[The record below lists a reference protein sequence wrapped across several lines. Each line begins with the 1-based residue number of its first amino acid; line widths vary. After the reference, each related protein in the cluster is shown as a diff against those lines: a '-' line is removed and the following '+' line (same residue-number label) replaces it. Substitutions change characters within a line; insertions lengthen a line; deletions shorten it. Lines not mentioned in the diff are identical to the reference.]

1 MTAIWFLFACSWK
14 AALLVGL
21 GALLLRMWPR
31 TSAAER
37 HAAWAA
43 VILALLALP
52 VLSLMWGVAPFP
64 IENAPAKHAFAAA
77 DGYTVISVFGGEEIG
92 AAIGTLD
99 AGFTLIVLLWAMG
112 AAAALMRT
120 ALGHA
125 RARRYLRGAAVFE
138 PDLSM
143 WAGQRGGALHFP
155 VLLSPRTAM
164 PMVIGFFKPR
174 IVLPA
179 NAPGW
184 SPGQLR
190 RVLLHEAAH
199 LERKDP
205 AWKLAAALASA
216 LYWFHP
222 LVWLAVRQLAS
233 QREQACDDMVLAAG
247 GRPSRYAGDLLEF
260 ARNTLQGR
268 IPKAAIPMASP
279 TRLEARVAAILDE
292 TRPRQTLRRRNMTTY
307 SCALALL
314 LAPLS
319 ALTSVAQPPPPPNAP
334 RADFSGSLGA
344 LRELTLPRIAAAE
357 FLTRA
362 DSGRSG
368 IEPKVAANPT
378 EASRPVIASASAS
391 LATRLEAVV
400 SPSSEPVAA
409 AQSDR
414 PSRIRVGGGIQQ
426 TKLIKQVKPVYP
438 ADAKAEGV
446 EGLVRLNVRID
457 KEGLVAETEVETSP
471 DARLAEAAVE
481 AVSQWVYA
489 PTLLN
494 GDPVEVL
501 TVVDV
506 NFTLQK

>member
-1 MTAIWFLFACSWK
+1 
-14 AALLVGL
+14 
-21 GALLLRMWPR
+21 
-31 TSAAER
+31 
-37 HAAWAA
+37 
-43 VILALLALP
+43 
-52 VLSLMWGVAPFP
+52 
-64 IENAPAKHAFAAA
+64 
-77 DGYTVISVFGGEEIG
+77 
-92 AAIGTLD
+92 
-99 AGFTLIVLLWAMG
+99 
-112 AAAALMRT
+112 
-120 ALGHA
+120 
-125 RARRYLRGAAVFE
+125 
-138 PDLSM
+138 
-143 WAGQRGGALHFP
+143 
-155 VLLSPRTAM
+155 
-164 PMVIGFFKPR
+164 
-174 IVLPA
+174 
-179 NAPGW
+179 
-184 SPGQLR
+184 
-190 RVLLHEAAH
+190 
-199 LERKDP
+199 
-205 AWKLAAALASA
+205 
-216 LYWFHP
+216 
-222 LVWLAVRQLAS
+222 
-233 QREQACDDMVLAAG
+233 
-247 GRPSRYAGDLLEF
+247 
-260 ARNTLQGR
+260 
-268 IPKAAIPMASP
+268 
-279 TRLEARVAAILDE
+279 
-292 TRPRQTLRRRNMTTY
+292 MTTY